1 MSDNSDSTNEATESS
16 PLRAVLQTILEN
28 YEEARRHQRFGRSSS
43 VWSEFGRAAELI
55 RHSKVGK
62 AFPKVVFKASAG
74 QGNWATVPWIA
85 ALNTRE
91 TRKTSEGV
99 YVIYLFRADMSGVY
113 LTLNQATSW
122 IMSTYTDDGASELTS
137 RASQLRNR
145 AGALADIGFTVDEG
159 IDLRS
164 TAGIVRGYQASTVAF
179 KLYARDML
187 PSDETLF
194 SDLEGA
200 LQVYETLIPSRRI
213 FDFV

>member
-1 MSDNSDSTNEATESS
+1 VA
-16 PLRAVLQTILEN
+16 
-28 YEEARRHQRFGRSSS
+28 
-43 VWSEFGRAAELI
+43 
-55 RHSKVGK
+55 K

-91 TRKTSEGV
+91 TNKTSQGV

-122 IMSTYTDDGASELTS
+122 IMSTYTDDGASELMS
-137 RASQLRNR
+137 RARELRKR
-145 AGALADIGFTVDEG
+145 ARPLAEIGFTVDEG

-164 TAGIVRGYQASTVAF
+164 KAGIVRGYQASTVAF
-179 KLYARDML
+179 KLYERDMI
-187 PSDETLF
+187 PSDEALF

-200 LQVYETLIPSRRI
+200 LQVYDTLIPSRRV